1 MRRAIILI
9 IAAALLAGCATG
21 GGGGAGA
28 RHAVRYPNAVSPEVQ
43 AQFNAAEDL
52 YMRRAFTEADAA
64 LSAFIGQAP
73 YTELTDVARFLRG
86 EIAFIKRSY
95 AAAVTFY
102 RSAYGEI
109 ASPKVEPKA
118 RFKAAMALT
127 KQGKKAEAVQEL
139 SGINRP
145 DATAL
150 LRLRADSLG
159 AAASTAADTQPP
171 QILWYLWLLDD
182 YADGADPAKV
192 SSADDRVVSEAD
204 ARAKVKRWVDDRS
217 VTLQQVEALPL
228 AQMKGRES
236 GGYALYKQ
244 ALLTHSAGDTAQATK
259 LLKSYTSAYSKHEYY
274 ASARA
279 LMGELGGVVG
289 DVSGVAIG
297 VILPLSG
304 KNAVF
309 GESVLH
315 GIECAVG
322 IYEPCVGPSGIRLVV
337 RDGNSFPGGAAA
349 AVEDLANDKDVIA
362 IVGPLQSAQVVG
374 AAAAAQGRAI
384 PLISL
389 SQREEIVGT
398 GEYVFRNSA
407 SAGSEMTTLVDY
419 AVGDKGLK
427 RFFVLYPNSKK
438 GQEYF
443 RLFSRA
449 AKERGGNIVA
459 SRSYSPRQVQVVSE
473 LRGRGAVE
481 MAEMR
486 GDAGVELAVGAAYD
500 AIFIPDAFWAA
511 NSIAQQMALSENAGK
526 TQFLGISRWNDPEQ
540 VRRAEYMG
548 GAIFVDSFYK
558 EAPEAE
564 VSAFTTRMRQAYGM
578 EPTLLEALGYDTAR
592 IIADAA
598 GGRGARSRD
607 SMRSAIAR
615 TADFPGVAGRTSFNE
630 QGDAVRKMWVLTISG
645 GQIRAAK

>member
-1 MRRAIILI
+1 MKRAIILI
-9 IAAALLAGCATG
+9 MAVVLFASCATG
-21 GGGGAGA
+21 GGGGPGA
-28 RHAVRYPNAVSPEVQ
+28 RHAARYPNAVSPEIQ

-52 YMRRAFTEADAA
+52 YMRRAFNDADAA
-64 LSAFIGQAP
+64 LAAFIGQAP
-73 YTELTDVARFLRG
+73 YNELTDVARFLRG

-95 AAAVTFY
+95 AAAVGFY
-102 RSAYGEI
+102 RSSYSEI

-118 RFKAAMALT
+118 RFKAAMSLT
-127 KQGKKAEAVQEL
+127 KQGKNAEAVQEL

-159 AAASTAADTQPP
+159 AHASTSADSQPP
-171 QILWYLWLLDD
+171 AILWYLWLLDD
-182 YADGADPAKV
+182 YSDGADPAKV
-192 SSADDRVVSEAD
+192 SSADDRIVSEAD
-204 ARAKVKRWVDDRS
+204 ARSRVKRWVEDKS

-244 ALLTHSAGDTAQATK
+244 ALLYHSAGDTAQATK

-289 DVSGVAIG
+289 DVSGVAVG

-304 KNAVF
+304 RNAVF

-322 IYEPCVGPSGIRLVV
+322 IYEPCVGASGMRLVV
-337 RDGNSFPGGAAA
+337 RDSNSFPGGDVA

-362 IVGPLQSAQVVG
+362 IVGPLQSSQVV
-374 AAAAAQGRAI
+374 AAATAAQGRGI
-384 PLISL
+384 PLVSL
-389 SQREEIVGT
+389 SQREGVIGT
-398 GEYVFRNSA
+398 GDYVFRNSA
-407 SAGSEMTTLVDY
+407 SAASEMTTLVDY
-419 AVGDKGLK
+419 AVGEKKLR
-427 RFFVLYPNSKK
+427 RFFVLYPNSRK

-443 RLFSRA
+443 RLFSQA
-449 AKERGGNIVA
+449 AKERGGSIVA
-459 SRSYSPRQVQVVSE
+459 SRSYSPRQVQMVSD

-486 GDAGVELAVGAAYD
+486 GDAGVDLSVGASYD

-511 NSIAQQMALSENAGK
+511 NSIAQQMALSSAGK
-526 TQFLGISRWNDPEQ
+526 VQFLGISRWNDPDQ
-540 VRRAEYMG
+540 VRRAEFMG

-558 EAPEAE
+558 EAPDGE
-564 VSAFTTRMRQAYGM
+564 VSAFMTRMREAYGM

-598 GGRGARSRD
+598 GSRGARSRD
-607 SMRSAIAR
+607 SMRSALAR
-615 TADFPGVAGRTSFNE
+615 TAEYPGVAGKTSFNE

>member
-1 MRRAIILI
+1 MKRAIILI
-9 IAAALLAGCATG
+9 VAVFLLAGCATG
-21 GGGGAGA
+21 GGGGPGA
-28 RHAVRYPNAVSPEVQ
+28 RHAARYPNQITPEIQ

-64 LSAFIGQAP
+64 LAAFVGQTP

-95 AAAVTFY
+95 PAAVTFY
-102 RSAYGEI
+102 RSSYSEI

-118 RFKAAMALT
+118 RFKAAMALS
-127 KQGKKAEAVQEL
+127 KQGKGADAVQEL
-139 SGINRP
+139 AGINRP

-159 AAASTAADTQPP
+159 AAASKASDAQPP

-182 YADGADPAKV
+182 YADGADPAKIT
-192 SSADDRVVSEAD
+192 SADDRIVSEAD
-204 ARAKVKRWVDDRS
+204 ARARVKRWVDDRS
-217 VTLQQVEALPL
+217 VTLQQVESLPL
-228 AQMKGRES
+228 AQMKGKES

-244 ALLTHSAGDTAQATK
+244 ALLYHTAGDTAQATK

-274 ASARA
+274 ASARV

-289 DVSGVAIG
+289 DVSGVAVG

-304 KNAVF
+304 KNAVY

-315 GIECAVG
+315 GIECAAG
-322 IYEPCVGPSGIRLVV
+322 IYEPCVGASGLRLVV
-337 RDGNSFPGGAAA
+337 RDGNSFPGGVPS

-362 IVGPLQSAQVVG
+362 IVGPLQSGQVVQ
-374 AAAAAQGRAI
+374 AATAAQGRAI

-389 SQREEIVGT
+389 SQREEVVGS

-407 SAGSEMTTLVDY
+407 STSSEMATLVDY
-419 AVGDKGLK
+419 AVGQKGLK

-443 RLFSRA
+443 RLFSQA
-449 AKERGGNIVA
+449 AKERGGSVVA
-459 SRSYSPRQVQVVSE
+459 SRSYSPRQVQMVSD

-486 GDAGVELAVGAAYD
+486 GDAGVDFSAGAAYD

-526 TQFLGISRWNDPEQ
+526 VQFLGISRWNDPEQ
-540 VRRAEYMG
+540 VRRAEYMS

-558 EAPEAE
+558 EAPDPE
-564 VSAFTTRMRQAYGM
+564 VSAFMTRMREAYGM
-578 EPTLLEALGYDTAR
+578 EPTLLEALGYDTTR

-598 GGRGARSRD
+598 GGRGARSRE
-607 SMRSAIAR
+607 SMRNAIAR
-615 TADFPGVAGRTSFNE
+615 TSDFPGVAGKTSFNE
-630 QGDAVRKMWVLTISG
+630 QGDAVRKMWVLTIG
-645 GQIRAAK
+645 NGQVRAAK